1 MKDVLLDFRGYRH
14 YRRFTKRM
22 NQIAGEWGMTKTHFR
37 NPSGASWNSRMSP
50 KDLTILGGHAIENA
64 LILHAWQQ
72 EAETIEIQGTGQRTV
87 RIVNTVLESGKPTM
101 GDYLIGGKSGSWG
114 TYNKSHLFLC
124 RTKMGD
130 LILSVFAKDEVSFE
144 HIYDI
149 GDELCRLVE
158 GEETGTNLKHLIQCG
173 GGYCIAFVG
182 QTGIYDAFNADEE
195 YIPASVTKVM
205 TALVA
210 LMYHDDLNSD
220 IIVRPIDISSG
231 SGSHFTAGVR
241 VRLIDAISIMLL
253 ESSNTMANA
262 IARTIGSEL

>member
-101 GDYLIGGKSGSWG
+101 GDYLIGGKSGE
-114 TYNKSHLFLC
+114 
-124 RTKMGD
+124 R
-130 LILSVFAKDEVSFE
+130 I
-144 HIYDI
+144 
-149 GDELCRLVE
+149 
-158 GEETGTNLKHLIQCG
+158 
-173 GGYCIAFVG
+173 
-182 QTGIYDAFNADEE
+182 
-195 YIPASVTKVM
+195 
-205 TALVA
+205 
-210 LMYHDDLNSD
+210 
-220 IIVRPIDISSG
+220 
-231 SGSHFTAGVR
+231 
-241 VRLIDAISIMLL
+241 
-253 ESSNTMANA
+253 
-262 IARTIGSEL
+262 